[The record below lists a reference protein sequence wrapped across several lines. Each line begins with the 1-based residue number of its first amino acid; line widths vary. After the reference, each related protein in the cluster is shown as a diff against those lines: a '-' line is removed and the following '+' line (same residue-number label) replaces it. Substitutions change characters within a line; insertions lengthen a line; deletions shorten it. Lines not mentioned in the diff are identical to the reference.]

1 MTSALVAVVL
11 VLGLA
16 ACQATVD
23 VDINVASNGGGVIT
37 VTAVLDRQAAAYAA
51 DVDLAGLGRTGWS
64 LSGPHTGADGAVTF
78 TAARTFSGAA
88 QAQAIIADIS
98 GPGGPFNGLHF
109 DTDKSLFKTTTSIG
123 GTVDLTCRLD
133 CFADPA
139 LRQALGGPSLG
150 IDPAALQN
158 DAGIDLSNPVAFQLA
173 VHLPGMVSANSAVVG
188 KEARWQLSYGQKTM
202 IEASSQSWNVTR
214 LVIAGVLAALV
225 IVALVV
231 ALILWRRRRRQRRQ
245 GVKKRPSRAARR
257 AAA

>member
-1 MTSALVAVVL
+1 VAAVL
-11 VLGLA
+11 VVCLG
-16 ACQATVD
+16 ACQATVG

-37 VTAVLDRQAAAYAA
+37 VTAVLDRQAAAYAS
-51 DVDLAGLGRTGWS
+51 DIDLSGLGRAGWS
-64 LSGPHTGADGAVTF
+64 VSGPHAAAAGAVTF
-78 TAARTFSGAA
+78 TAARTFSNAA
-88 QAQAIIADIS
+88 QAQAIVAEIS
-98 GPGGPFNGLHF
+98 GSTGPFNGLDF
-109 DTDKSLFKTTTSIG
+109 DTHTSLFRTTISIG

-158 DAGIDLSNPVAFQLA
+158 DAGIDLSDPVAFQLA
-173 VHLPGMVSANSAVVG
+173 VHLPGMVSANSSVVG
-188 KEARWQLSYGQKTM
+188 KEARWQLPLGQKTA
-202 IEASSQSWNVTR
+202 IEASSQSWNVSR
-214 LVIAGVLAALV
+214 LVIAGVLVVLV

-245 GVKKRPSRAARR
+245 HAQKRASRASRP